1 LYNYGSWNV
10 YYDDIS
16 SCCEKL
22 RDRNGFAFSDDNK
35 INMTTSI
42 TKTFEVDSDIE
53 STWSNLSDPQKV
65 VICVPG
71 ASLTEKVDDN
81 NYKGEVELKFGP
93 VKAKYAGLI
102 NFLERNATSHK
113 MVLKGT
119 GTDSKGKGG
128 AEMKMEGNLS
138 PKGTGTSVNV
148 LMELNITGMLAQFGS
163 RMINDVSNQVFDQFV
178 NNFKKQLE
186 GKDVDSRLHTGSLVG
201 GVVKGIF
208 GKK

>member
-1 LYNYGSWNV
+1 
-10 YYDDIS
+10 
-16 SCCEKL
+16 
-22 RDRNGFAFSDDNK
+22 
-35 INMTTSI
+35 MTTSI
-42 TKTFEVDSDIE
+42 TKSFEVDSDIE
-53 STWSNLSDPQKV
+53 STWATLSDPGKV

-71 ASLTEKVDDN
+71 ATLTEKVDEN

-102 NFLERNATSHK
+102 NFLERDSLAHK
-113 MVLKGT
+113 MILKGT

-128 AEMKMEGNLS
+128 AEMKMEGNLTS
-138 PKGTGTSVNV
+138 NGTGTTVKV
-148 LMELNITGMLAQFGS
+148 MMELNITGMLAQFGS

-178 NNFKKQLE
+178 SNFKNQLE
-186 GKDVDSRLHTGSLVG
+186 GKEVDGKLHAGSLVG

>member
-1 LYNYGSWNV
+1 
-10 YYDDIS
+10 
-16 SCCEKL
+16 
-22 RDRNGFAFSDDNK
+22 
-35 INMTTSI
+35 MTTSI
-42 TKTFEVDSDIE
+42 TKSFEVDSSVE
-53 STWSNLSDPQKV
+53 ETWANLSDPEKV

-93 VKAKYAGLI
+93 VKAKYGGLI
-102 NFLERNATSHK
+102 NFLERDAATHQ

-128 AEMKMEGNLS
+128 AEMTMKGNLT
-138 PKGTGTSVNV
+138 PGGTGTLVNV
-148 LMELNITGMLAQFGS
+148 QMDLNITGMLAQFGS

-178 NNFKKQLE
+178 SNFKNQLA
-186 GKDVDSRLHTGSLVG
+186 GKEVDSKLHAGSVVG
-201 GVVKGIF
+201 SVVKGIF

>member
-1 LYNYGSWNV
+1 
-10 YYDDIS
+10 
-16 SCCEKL
+16 
-22 RDRNGFAFSDDNK
+22 
-35 INMTTSI
+35 MTTSI
-42 TKTFEVDSDIE
+42 TKSFEVDSPVE
-53 STWSNLSDPQKV
+53 ETWANLSNPEKV
-65 VICVPG
+65 VVCVPG
-71 ASLTEKVDDN
+71 ASLTGKVDEN

-93 VKAKYAGLI
+93 VKTKYSGLV
-102 NFLERNATSHK
+102 NFLERDATAHK

-128 AEMKMEGNLS
+128 AEMKMEGNLT
-138 PKGTGTSVNV
+138 PKGTGTVVNV

-178 NNFKKQLE
+178 SNFKNQLA
-186 GKDVDSRLHTGSLVG
+186 GKELDTKLHAGSLVG

>member
-1 LYNYGSWNV
+1 
-10 YYDDIS
+10 
-16 SCCEKL
+16 
-22 RDRNGFAFSDDNK
+22 
-35 INMTTSI
+35 MTTSI
-42 TKTFEVDSDIE
+42 TKSFDVNADMET
-53 STWSNLSDPQKV
+53 TWANLSDPEKV

-71 ASLTEKVDDN
+71 ASLTEKVDEN

-102 NFLERNATSHK
+102 NFLLRDANAHK

-128 AEMKMEGNLS
+128 AEMKMEGNLT
-138 PKGTGTSVNV
+138 PKGTGTAVNV

-178 NNFKKQLE
+178 NNFKNQLE
-186 GKDVDSRLHTGSLVG
+186 GKVVDNKLHAGSLVG

>member
-1 LYNYGSWNV
+1 
-10 YYDDIS
+10 
-16 SCCEKL
+16 
-22 RDRNGFAFSDDNK
+22 
-35 INMTTSI
+35 MTTSI
-42 TKTFEVDSDIE
+42 TKTFEVDSPVE
-53 STWSNLSDPQKV
+53 KTWANLSDPEKV

-71 ASLTEKVDDN
+71 ASLTEKVDEN

-102 NFLERNATSHK
+102 QFLERDATAHK
-113 MVLKGT
+113 MSLKGT

-128 AEMKMEGNLS
+128 AEMKMEGNLT
-138 PKGTGTSVNV
+138 PKGTGTTVNV

-178 NNFKKQLE
+178 SNFKNQLE
-186 GKDVDSRLHTGSLVG
+186 GKEVDTKLHAGSLVG